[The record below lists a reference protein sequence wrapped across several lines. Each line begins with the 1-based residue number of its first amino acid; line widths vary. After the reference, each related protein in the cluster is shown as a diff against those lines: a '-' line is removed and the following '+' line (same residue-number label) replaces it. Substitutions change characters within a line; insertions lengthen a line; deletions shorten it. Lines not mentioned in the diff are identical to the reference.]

1 MVGAGGVEYAT
12 VGALSYRQ
20 VLGDNSVMWYTP
32 PPAAEGSARA
42 AAAAGP
48 HTVQAAAASG
58 VGGNAAGSTAAAAAA
73 AGGGA
78 PHADEALLGEAR
90 ATTFMFV
97 KGLGSSG
104 DTGTIDDNYPAALF
118 YLWRNPELLNA
129 LLQVKSNTAETQK
142 TPRRHVFFSRVRSYV
157 RVCYLTRDYSLPRQ
171 ARVKYAARRTL
182 QVTANCIIIDH
193 FSAFESGL
201 VAPFLYAAG

>member
-32 PPAAEGSARA
+32 PPAAAGSARA

-58 VGGNAAGSTAAAAAA
+58 VGGNAAGSSAAAAAAA

-142 TPRRHVFFSRVRSYV
+142 TPRRHVFLSRVRSYV
-157 RVCYLTRDYSLPRQ
+157 RVYYM
-171 ARVKYAARRTL
+171 K
-182 QVTANCIIIDH
+182 
-193 FSAFESGL
+193 G
-201 VAPFLYAAG
+201 